1 MLLRSLKWVP
11 FYWGN
16 MVKKHLPYKRR
27 IQNHKEEV
35 LNVSYLI
42 LDYFWVIFEVKP
54 FWSEDKLLFSGFL
67 GLRGLGR
74 VWSHKTQIM
83 HFKIFGLSDYHK
95 NLLDASFCNG
105 ILDDGRK
112 TLSPPS
118 WWRGWVNAFQ
128 QFFLKEWAWRNFLD
142 VGGFDRKGVVNF
154 WRGGVQG
161 CYR

>member
-1 MLLRSLKWVP
+1 M
-11 FYWGN
+11 
-16 MVKKHLPYKRR
+16 
-27 IQNHKEEV
+27 
-35 LNVSYLI
+35 I

-112 TLSPPS
+112 TLSPPLDG
-118 WWRGWVNAFQ
+118 RAGWMHFNN
-128 QFFLKEWAWRNFLD
+128 FFWKSGLEEIFWTLEGLIGKGWSIFEG
-142 VGGFDRKGVVNF
+142 VGFRVVIDSNHKF
-154 WRGGVQG
+154 YFISFRILIWLTFYVQTEK
-161 CYR
+161 CWIIF